1 MKMFEVPEVFPED
14 WPKEKRMGVI
24 RDIGRKAKEEF
35 DERYPSII
43 KWFEEY
49 EALYILSF
57 CAIYFL
63 SYPEGT
69 DPEAYKGE
77 LDFYYHYLEIM
88 QAFALM
94 QERAISVKPLAE
106 KAEALRTEMK
116 ELGDLMGRRQYD
128 VPDNVTE
135 EELLEHILLWRM
147 RDQTAAIRNWAYPK
161 QMFMLT
167 KGLARGVRD
176 KFRSLYGI
184 DPEKLVDL
192 LIGIVHSA
200 GEKLNTHLAKVRGFM
215 KIRNYEKVIKEY
227 NETWQDM
234 VPISNEEAKELYKN
248 SGESCRN
255 LKIMLLAHSD
265 LRLSDIY
272 TFSLDDLMRLLSSQE
287 SEVALRCILDNWSFE
302 FGDLKDHKTEYFVL
316 DNPVL
321 RKPFIKIAKDTY
333 FSSILGILPHMTL
346 GLLEG
351 LVAVDKSLKKKYD
364 HHKGDYLEEI
374 AADLIKRN
382 FPNGT
387 LFRQSQWNDPK
398 TGLQYE
404 NDLTV
409 IIDSFA
415 IVTECKAGAVSALAK
430 RGEPFRFKRTL
441 EDLILEPADQANRF
455 IEYLSSYPGMH
466 ILKTR
471 DGKENRIDTTLVN
484 YYIPLTLTIED
495 LGFISSNIKEAI
507 NGGLIKREVRSLVPS
522 MSVSALECV
531 FELLDNEVEKIH
543 YLLRRREFEHHVDY
557 VGDELDLLGFYL
569 ENGFNIGDME
579 YTGLHISLANKSKE
593 LDPYFTAKE
602 VGKTVEKPSLQM
614 TKWWKDI
621 INRVCLKRPKRW
633 TELGFILLNSTKEDQ
648 TTFEYE
654 MFCLRSR
661 VKTGR
666 VEHKHNWVT
675 FLSGPEKRR
684 YLIAGFPYKRLAR
697 TVRNSVMQ
705 DIFASEQRNQT
716 RGAVCIGVNVE
727 TNEYPYSVI
736 AAVGETCFI
745 DSNLQTSFGNVK

>member
-1 MKMFEVPEVFPED
+1 MKMFEVPEIFPED
-14 WPKEKRMGVI
+14 WPKEKRIEVI

-35 DERYPSII
+35 DKRYPSIV

-49 EALYILSF
+49 DALYILSF

-69 DPEAYKGE
+69 DPEAYEGE

-88 QAFALM
+88 QAFSLM

-116 ELGDLMGRRQYD
+116 ELGDLMGRREYD

-135 EELLEHILLWRM
+135 EELREHILLWRI
-147 RDQTAAIRNWAYPK
+147 RNQTAAIRNWAYPQ
-161 QMFMLT
+161 QMLKLT
-167 KGLARGVRD
+167 KGLFAGVSGQ
-176 KFRSLYGI
+176 FQSLNGI
-184 DPEKLVDL
+184 NPESLVDL
-192 LIGIVHSA
+192 IVCIIC
-200 GEKLNTHLAKVRGFM
+200 EVEDKLNSHRAKVRSFM
-215 KIRNYEKVIKEY
+215 RIRNYEKVVKAY
-227 NETWQDM
+227 NETWPDM
-234 VPISNEEAKELYKN
+234 APISNEEARELYEI

-255 LKIMLLAHSD
+255 LKAMLLAHSD

-272 TFSLDDLMRLLSSQE
+272 TFRLDDLMRMLGSRE
-287 SEVALRCILDNWSFE
+287 SEGALRSILDNWSFE
-302 FGDLKDHKTEYFVL
+302 FGDLKGRKTEYFVL

-321 RKPFIKIAKDTY
+321 RKPLIKIAQDTY
-333 FSSILGILPHMTL
+333 FSSILGIFPHMAL
-346 GLLEG
+346 GLVEG
-351 LVAVDKSLKKKYD
+351 LVDVDKSLKEKYD
-364 HHKGDYLEEI
+364 HYKGDYLEEI

-387 LFRQSQWNDPK
+387 LFRRSQWKDPK

-409 IIDSFA
+409 TIDSFA
-415 IVTECKAGAVSALAK
+415 LVAECKAGAVSALAK
-430 RGEPFRFKRTL
+430 RGEPFRLKRTL

-455 IEYLSSYPGMH
+455 IEYLASNPGMH
-466 ILKTR
+466 ILKTTE
-471 DGKENRIDTTLVN
+471 GKENRIDTTRVK

-495 LGFISSNIKEAI
+495 LGFISSNVKEAI
-507 NGGLIKREVRSLVPS
+507 HGGLIKREVRSLVPS
-522 MSVSALECV
+522 MSVAALECV
-531 FELLDNEVEKIH
+531 FELLENEVERIH

-569 ENGFNIGDME
+569 ENGFNIGSME

-593 LDPYFTAKE
+593 LDPYFIAKA
-602 VGKTVEKPSLQM
+602 VGKSVAKPSLQM
-614 TKWWKDI
+614 TKWWRDI
-621 INRVCLKRPKRW
+621 INQVCLKRPKRW

-648 TTFEYE
+648 KTFEHE
-654 MFCLRSR
+654 MFCMRSR

-666 VEHKHNWVT
+666 LEHKHNWVA
-675 FLSGPEKRR
+675 FLSGPEQRR
-684 YLIAGFPYKRLAR
+684 YFIAGFPYKRLTR

-716 RGAVCIGVNVE
+716 RGAVCIGVNVG

-745 DSNLQTSFGNVK
+745 DSNLGTPY